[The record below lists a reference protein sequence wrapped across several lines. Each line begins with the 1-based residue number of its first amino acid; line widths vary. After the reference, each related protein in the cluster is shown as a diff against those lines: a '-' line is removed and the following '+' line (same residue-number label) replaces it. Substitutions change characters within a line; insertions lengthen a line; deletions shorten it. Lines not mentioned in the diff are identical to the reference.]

1 MEDLMKKFVSLPA
14 LLIYAA
20 AAATACIFI
29 RTKRRKK
36 NYA

>member
-1 MEDLMKKFVSLPA
+1 MKRFVSLPA
-14 LLIYAA
+14 LCIYAA
-20 AAATACIFI
+20 AAATAFIII

>member
-1 MEDLMKKFVSLPA
+1 MKRFVSLPA

-20 AAATACIFI
+20 AAVTTFNII
-29 RTKRRKK
+29 RAKRRKK

>member
-1 MEDLMKKFVSLPA
+1 MKRFVSLPA

-20 AAATACIFI
+20 AAVTTFIII
-29 RTKRRKK
+29 RTKRSKK

>member
-1 MEDLMKKFVSLPA
+1 MKKFVSLPA

-20 AAATACIFI
+20 AATVFI
-29 RTKRRKK
+29 IIKLKRRNE

>member
-1 MEDLMKKFVSLPA
+1 MKKFVSLPA
-14 LLIYAA
+14 LCIYTA
-20 AAATACIFI
+20 AAATAFIII